1 MKNFICIVGLLLSS
15 QTFSQGGFV
24 KSEKKGNDYMVVSNH
39 GIQFSIGPTYS
50 FHTNPILGDLT
61 ALNGARGNYSIT
73 PKSQLGIYAEFG
85 MVHFPKWKGTP
96 IKALKKSR
104 IIDYFDWGFGYSLIR
119 GTEETEITYKNA
131 LGDIVSTQN
140 EYGQVK
146 NGYVYGRYSAHS
158 LVYFGKKKIVKVR
171 KHFIDNSLGFQFSY
185 CASPGTSE
193 YSNNYFNQ
201 NLAPRYY
208 EGLNDEKLAAQF
220 VYSLGVGI
228 RLNKAWMFVPSV
240 TLPIVTV
247 NNWDG
252 FNAYFDWYSSGY
264 WPIQAQVKFIKLFEK
279 PNKCG
284 VYSTPEDKEMQKQY
298 EMQ

>member
-1 MKNFICIVGLLLSS
+1 MKKILYFLPLLCSS
-15 QTFSQGGFV
+15 LVFSQGGFE
-24 KSEKKGNDYMVVSNH
+24 KSKKKGNDYMVVSNH

-50 FHTNPILGDLT
+50 FHTKPILGELT
-61 ALNGARGNYSIT
+61 ASNGARGNYSIT
-73 PKSQLGIYAEFG
+73 PESKLGFYAEFG

-104 IIDYFDWGFGYSLIR
+104 IIDYFDWGIGYSMIR
-119 GTEETEITYKNA
+119 GTENTEITYKNA
-131 LGDIVSTQN
+131 FGDVISSQN
-140 EYGQVK
+140 EYGQLK

-171 KHFIDNSLGFQFSY
+171 KHFIDNSIGFQFTY
-185 CASPGTSE
+185 CASPGDTS
-193 YSNNYFNQ
+193 YSNLFYP
-201 NLAPRYY
+201 NLAPRNYQ
-208 EGLNDEKLAAQF
+208 GLTEEKLAGQF
-220 VYSLGVGI
+220 VYSLGLGI

-247 NNWDG
+247 KNWDG

-298 EMQ
+298 DMQ

>member
-1 MKNFICIVGLLLSS
+1 MKKFICIVGLILAS
-15 QTFSQGGFV
+15 QAFSQGGFV

-50 FHTNPILGDLT
+50 FHTKPIQGELT
-61 ALNGARGNYSIT
+61 ASNGARGNYSIT

-119 GTEETEITYKNA
+119 GKEETEITYKNA
-131 LGDIVSTQN
+131 FGDVISKQN
-140 EYGQVK
+140 EYGELK

-171 KHFIDNSLGFQFSY
+171 KHFIDNSIGFQFSY

-193 YSNNYFNQ
+193 YSNNNFYPNFS
-201 NLAPRYY
+201 PRNY

>member
-1 MKNFICIVGLLLSS
+1 MQKFLLILPIVLSS
-15 QTFSQGGFV
+15 VVLGQGGFV

-50 FHTNPILGDLT
+50 FHTKPIAGELSTLIGTRGDYT
-61 ALNGARGNYSIT
+61 IT
-73 PKSQLGIYAEFG
+73 PKSQLGIYAELG

-104 IIDYFDWGFGYSLIR
+104 IIDYFDWGLGYSLIR
-119 GTEETEITYKNA
+119 GTEETEIINKNA
-131 LGDIVSTQN
+131 FGEVISTIS
-140 EYGQVK
+140 ESGQVN
-146 NGYVYGRYSAHS
+146 NGYLYGRYSAHS

-171 KHFIDNSLGFQFSY
+171 KHFVDNSIGFQFSY
-185 CASPGTSE
+185 CASPGDTT
-193 YSNNYFNQ
+193 YSNVFNP
-201 NLAPRYY
+201 NLAPRSYQ
-208 EGLNDEKLAAQF
+208 GLNEEKLAAQF

-252 FNAYFDWYSSGY
+252 FNAYFNWYSSGY
-264 WPIQAQVKFIKLFEK
+264 WPIQAQVKFIKLFER

-298 EMQ
+298 EMQK

>member
-1 MKNFICIVGLLLSS
+1 
-15 QTFSQGGFV
+15 
-24 KSEKKGNDYMVVSNH
+24 MVVSNH

-50 FHTNPILGDLT
+50 FNTKPILGDLT
-61 ALNGARGNYSIT
+61 ASNGARGNYSIT
-73 PKSQLGIYAEFG
+73 PKSKLGFYAEFG

-104 IIDYFDWGFGYSLIR
+104 IIDYFDWGIGYSLIR

-131 LGDIVSTQN
+131 FGDVISTQN
-140 EYGQVK
+140 EYGQLK

-171 KHFIDNSLGFQFSY
+171 KHFVDNSLGFQFTY
-185 CASPGTSE
+185 CASPGDTT
-193 YSNNYFNQ
+193 YSNAFNP
-201 NLAPRYY
+201 NFAPRNYQ
-208 EGLNDEKLAAQF
+208 GLTEEKLAAQV
-220 VYSLGVGI
+220 VYSLGLGI

-247 NNWDG
+247 KNWDG

-298 EMQ
+298 EMQK

>member
-1 MKNFICIVGLLLSS
+1 MQKFLFILSFILSS
-15 QTFSQGGFV
+15 IVYAQGGFV

-39 GIQFSIGPTYS
+39 GIQFSLGPTYS
-50 FHTNPILGDLT
+50 FHTNPILGELT
-61 ALNGARGNYSIT
+61 ASNGARGNYSIT

-104 IIDYFDWGFGYSLIR
+104 IIDYFDWGLGYSLYR
-119 GTEETEITYKNA
+119 GTEQTDITYKNA
-131 LGDIVSTQN
+131 LGEIISTSSGT
-140 EYGQVK
+140 GQLK
-146 NGYVYGRYSAHS
+146 NGYLYGRYSAHT

-171 KHFIDNSLGFQFSY
+171 KHFVDNSLGINFNYCLSTGDTSYQNGFNSYMAPHVFQ
-185 CASPGTSE
+185 G
-193 YSNNYFNQ
+193 YSDQ
-201 NLAPRYY
+201 
-208 EGLNDEKLAAQF
+208 KLRVQF
-220 VYSLGVGI
+220 DYSLGVGI
-228 RLNKAWMFVPSV
+228 RLNKAWMFVPSI
-240 TLPIVTV
+240 TLPIVV
-247 NNWDG
+247 VKDWYG
-252 FNAYFDWYSSGY
+252 FNANVHWFSSGY